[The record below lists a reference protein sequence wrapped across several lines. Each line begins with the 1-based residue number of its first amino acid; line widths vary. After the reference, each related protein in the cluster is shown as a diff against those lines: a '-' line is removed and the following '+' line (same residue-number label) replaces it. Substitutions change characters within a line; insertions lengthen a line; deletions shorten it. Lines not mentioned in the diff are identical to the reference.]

1 VEEEEVEGRGETEV
15 ERGEELRDGRGLV
28 DEE

>member
-15 ERGEELRDGRGLV
+15 ERDEGLRDGRGLV